1 MADIDL
7 PVRGMTC
14 RACEVRVRAALRRV
28 PGVAEARVSSTRGR
42 ARVRTTGRVPRRLL
56 VQAVAGAGYEVGED
70 TRAWLSRDSRVWA
83 DVAVAA
89 VVLVGLVAVAHATGW
104 TDPARLGGTLGTGG
118 LLLVV
123 GLGVTAGF
131 STCMALV
138 GGIVLGVAAR
148 GAQQRPDAPLAR
160 RLRPH
165 LLFGAGRVAGF
176 AAGGAL
182 LGVLGSAVRLSGG
195 AVALVTLVVS
205 AAMVALGLQLTAV
218 SPRLTTLVP
227 ALPAGLASRLGL
239 DGDAPAGRRL
249 GPDARAALLGA
260 TTFLL
265 PCGIT
270 QVVQLYAVSTA
281 DPLRAALVMTA
292 FACGTAPGLL
302 GLAGLTAAARGALAP
317 RVLRVA
323 GVAVL
328 AFAAVNV
335 AGAVTVLA
343 PGLVA
348 PAAATAGAASAPL
361 APLEDGVQVV
371 RTVQDGAG
379 YAPAVA
385 TVRVGVP
392 VRWEVDSV
400 TPGCASAL
408 YAPDLGLSTVLLEPG
423 VNVFEF
429 TPQETGRLHYSCAMG
444 MYRGVVDVVAA
455 PAGVSGGPE
464 A

>member
-1 MADIDL
+1 MAELDL

-28 PGVAEARVSSTRGR
+28 PGVAEARVSSARGR
-42 ARVRTTGRVPRRLL
+42 ARVRTTERVPHRLL
-56 VQAVAGAGYEVGED
+56 VQAVADAGYEVGED
-70 TRAWLSRDSRVWA
+70 TRAWLSRDRRVWA
-83 DVAVAA
+83 DVGVAA
-89 VVLVGLVAVAHATGW
+89 VVLVGLVALAHANGW
-104 TDPARLGGTLGTGG
+104 TDPARLGGTLGTSG

-182 LGVLGSAVRLSGG
+182 LGLLGGAVRLSGG

-227 ALPAGLASRLGL
+227 ALPSGVASRLGL
-239 DGDAPAGRRL
+239 DADPASAGGRRL
-249 GPDARAALLGA
+249 GPDVRATVLGA
-260 TTFLL
+260 ATFLL
-265 PCGIT
+265 PCGVT

-281 DPLRAALVMTA
+281 DPLQAALVMTA
-292 FACGTAPGLL
+292 FAAGTAPGLL

-328 AFAAVNV
+328 AFAAANV

-348 PAAATAGAASAPL
+348 PAAATTDAAPESL

-379 YAPAVA
+379 YAPATV
-385 TVRVGVP
+385 TVRAGVP

-400 TPGCASAL
+400 APGCASAL
-408 YAPDLGLSTVLLEPG
+408 HAPDMGLATVLLEPG

-429 TPQETGRLHYSCAMG
+429 TPRETGRLHYSCAMG

-455 PAGVSGGPE
+455 PA